1 MEARRSNTDAP
12 FSQSVAMRIPG
23 GPFAPRTARS
33 MLSSRIAP
41 GVNGTIL
48 EDAALIV
55 SELVTN
61 SVRHANVGV
70 QKLLAVDVTT
80 LKDRLRITVSDPG
93 SDCEPRL
100 VPAGPEATHGFGLRL
115 VDRLATA
122 WGVTHEP
129 VGTTQ
134 VWCEILLVA

>member
-1 MEARRSNTDAP
+1 MGLGDEGDD
-12 FSQSVAMRIPG
+12 
-23 GPFAPRTARS
+23 
-33 MLSSRIAP
+33 
-41 GVNGTIL
+41 GVDGTIL
-48 EDAALIV
+48 ADATLIV

-70 QKLLAVDVTT
+70 QKLLSVDVTT
-80 LKDRLRITVSDPG
+80 LEDRLRITVSDPG
-93 SDCEPRL
+93 SPGEPRL
-100 VPAGPEATHGFGLRL
+100 VPAGPADTHGFGLRL